1 MKKVF
6 LYGILSTL
14 LKIKLDRAK
23 IRFMKISKITKNTQK
38 TLLFSV
44 ATWIAFMAWKKL
56 KFGFIYLWKSWRE
69 LNFLS
74 KDTNLESVEIF
85 NRKL

>member
-44 ATWIAFMAWKKL
+44 ATWIAFMAWKKIEIWFYLFMEKL
-56 KFGFIYLWKSWRE
+56 KRIKFSFKRHQSGISW
-69 LNFLS
+69 NFQ
-74 KDTNLESVEIF
+74 
-85 NRKL
+85 